1 MIVEIEPEPF
11 AYVEKIK
18 AKQSDQLQLCE
29 LEVTMSSIEYWLPKN
44 KQQPSLIQKVG
55 DCGMKR
61 VIDEHTWEFSKSN
74 YFLGMGGVPNGKWLS
89 IGPFTVPV

>member
-44 KQQPSLIQKVG
+44 KQ
-55 DCGMKR
+55 
-61 VIDEHTWEFSKSN
+61 
-74 YFLGMGGVPNGKWLS
+74 
-89 IGPFTVPV
+89 